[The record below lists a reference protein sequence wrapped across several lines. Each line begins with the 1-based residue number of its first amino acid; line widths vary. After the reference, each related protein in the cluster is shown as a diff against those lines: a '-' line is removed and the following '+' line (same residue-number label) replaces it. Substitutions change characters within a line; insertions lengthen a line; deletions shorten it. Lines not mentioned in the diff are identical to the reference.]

1 MATEYESLRLNV
13 SLVDNVTSQL
23 EKIRGSLTNLGGGQ
37 AGAGLEKLK
46 RQTGELTEQIKGLAT
61 GFGGGAEAALTA
73 AKGLGLMTA
82 GVLAGSVAL
91 VKGVQSLGEYTR
103 AMQALGTLA
112 RQTGIG
118 AAQIKELTEAFE
130 RSGVDAGKA
139 QANISG
145 LAHAMADITRVN
157 SEFRQKLL
165 AKAGQGSDR
174 AAMEALLG
182 DLGRVA
188 NDPAAFVRKLRE
200 AQDQIYNSMLTRTG
214 SSQRAAE
221 ARARFLADIGM
232 PELAELRGDIANVSR
247 EMEDMMASRIAQS
260 RELGETTAIISQ
272 SWAKISDAVKALA
285 TPAVTAVLRPIA
297 EALRTSAEQI
307 ETALE
312 AIRNFEPPEWMKTI
326 GRVVSSAGGAVAG
339 GLNAAQ
345 AASGAAG
352 AATREAATALASNI
366 GQAVKNLLPGGA
378 AAAAAPAVPEA
389 AAPAIPMGM
398 GGRGGGAYGQ
408 APAASG
414 GLWSR
419 AKGLVGRQGG
429 GPLGAGELSVVGEG
443 GPELFAPGQSGSILP
458 NAIYAAALAAEYG
471 FGVRGASTAAA
482 GALRGH
488 AGASKE
494 HGIGEVLAG
503 GIPGASILQAM
514 KRDAEGGHSLRTKLR
529 AMLGLEDPGEAAPW
543 QTGGQWKRQAG
554 GPVTGGTVGLVGEAG
569 PELFMG
575 GGQGGGSSQGA
586 RLLIEQN
593 RQTQELNANT
603 EDQNA
608 EMRRLV
614 DELRTLNQS
623 IAGPGGTPGA
633 AGPAAGGGGGA
644 GGGRGGVR
652 MGGLGGVPGF
662 GGMAGGG
669 FRGGGGSAGG
679 GGASGSWAAPSGGG
693 AAGGGGATPGSGAA
707 GATGEAAPTAGQA
720 GTGSGKAA
728 AEAYLGRSIS
738 TGEYDQLMRA
748 THAESGA
755 KNSPEEQAMIMGTI
769 LNRARKHPG
778 GITGALT
785 AKNQFQAVTGTK
797 YEPGPSRNYRQG
809 PSESRRGS
817 IEGAA
822 QNLLHRVPTSQ
833 TNFTA
838 ASRAAYGAG
847 TNVGYLDQLQRT
859 GGAVYGGTQFG
870 GRLAPGG
877 VQQPAGAGDGGGAP
891 AFAPPGELK
900 MGAEA
905 NQANR
910 PGYIGGQVDVGG
922 QTFNWGS
929 GGGGRG
935 SLPYGTYPINVG
947 DVSASAAQ
955 RLGSIASVGGKGGGT
970 IDDPKYPGKP
980 RTGIHIHTNRREQ
993 LDALYSAGCFTVPK
1007 SQWPQFRQALLDQA
1021 AKTPGG
1027 LHLQVNRDGRAV
1039 IGSREEIA
1047 NRARGGTAGTGGAP
1061 GASGDPLAQ
1070 AAAPAPDVSAPVE
1083 RSSMDRAMGREM
1095 THKVEGTGKLQVD
1108 VSAPAGTKVAAEGG
1122 GLFKKVETNR
1132 QTQMTPAA
1140 EGPRTVAV

>member
-46 RQTGELTEQIKGLAT
+46 RQTAELTEQIKGLGT
-61 GFGGGAEAALTA
+61 GFAGGSEAALTA
-73 AKGLGLMTA
+73 AKSLGLMTA
-82 GVLAGSVAL
+82 GVVAAGVAL
-91 VKGVQSLGEYTR
+91 VKGVQSLSEYTR

-118 AAQIKELTEAFE
+118 AAQIKEMAEAFE
-130 RSGVDAGKA
+130 RSGIDAGRA
-139 QANISG
+139 QANIAG

-200 AQDQIYNSMLTRTG
+200 AQDQIYNSMLARTG
-214 SSQRAAE
+214 SAQRAAE

-247 EMEDMMASRIAQS
+247 EMETMMASRIAQS

-307 ETALE
+307 ESALE

-326 GRVVSSAGGAVAG
+326 GRVVSGAGGAVAG

-352 AATREAATALASNI
+352 AATREAAVALATNV
-366 GQAVKNLLPGGA
+366 GAAVKNLLPG
-378 AAAAAPAVPEA
+378 A
-389 AAPAIPMGM
+389 AAPAIAMGM
-398 GGRGGGAYGQ
+398 AGRGGVAGYGVEDAQ
-408 APAASG
+408 APAAPAG
-414 GLWSR
+414 RL
-419 AKGLVGRQGG
+419 AKLKGLFGRQEGG
-429 GPLGAGELSVVGEG
+429 DIAAGEMGIVGEG
-443 GPELFAPGQSGSILP
+443 GPELFQPGQSGSIIP
-458 NAIYAAALAAEYG
+458 NWMLKLMLKHMGTYGLKGVLQKAVADAEQG
-471 FGVRGASTAAA
+471 HPLRSR
-482 GALRGH
+482 LRG
-488 AGASKE
+488 
-494 HGIGEVLAG
+494 I
-503 GIPGASILQAM
+503 
-514 KRDAEGGHSLRTKLR
+514 
-529 AMLGLEDPGEAAPW
+529 LGLEDPGEPAPW
-543 QTGGQWKRQAG
+543 QAGGQWKRQAG

-575 GGQGGGSSQGA
+575 GGQGGSSQGA
-586 RLLIEQN
+586 RLLVEQN

-614 DELRTLNQS
+614 DELRTLNQAV
-623 IAGPGGTPGA
+623 AGPGGTPGA
-633 AGPAAGGGGGA
+633 AGPGA
-644 GGGRGGVR
+644 GGGGVR
-652 MGGLGGVPGF
+652 MGGLGGLPGMR
-662 GGMAGGG
+662 GLGGG
-669 FRGGGGSAGG
+669 GAGLGAGFAGGGGSAGG
-679 GGASGSWAAPSGGG
+679 GGASGGWAVPAGGG
-693 AAGGGGATPGSGAA
+693 ATGGGGATPGSGAA
-707 GATGEAAPTAGQA
+707 GATAEAPTAGQA
-720 GTGSGKAA
+720 GMGSGKAA

-870 GRLAPGG
+870 GRLAP
-877 VQQPAGAGDGGGAP
+877 QQPAGAGDGGGAP
-891 AFAPPGELK
+891 AFAPPGQL
-900 MGAEA
+900 GAEA

-910 PGYIGGQVDVGG
+910 PGYIGGQVEVGG
-922 QTFNWGS
+922 QQFNWGS

-955 RLGSIASVGGKGGGT
+955 RLGSIASVGGRGGGT

-1027 LHLQVNRDGRAV
+1027 LHLQVNRDGRAI

-1047 NRARGGTAGTGGAP
+1047 NRARGATQGGGMAG
-1061 GASGDPLAQ
+1061 GDPLAQ

-1083 RSSMDRAMGREM
+1083 RSSMDKAMGREM